1 MHIDSEV
8 HFWKYGKSLMNP
20 FIRNNKVLQ
29 QDYLPEHLAQSLTRN
44 KIDGCIAV
52 VSENAEVETRFL
64 SELAVTHPL
73 ISAVT
78 GWIDMYEPKTVE
90 KIREFQQ
97 YNPIRGYR
105 LEIDKDKFPSRE
117 VMEIL
122 AENQYCLDIS
132 MGMGTD
138 MDSLSKWMNDWPD
151 QQFIL
156 RNCANPDAKNAP
168 SKIWASTI
176 RELAKIQNL
185 SCKMSGLF
193 TKGNQKSW
201 KPADFY
207 PFLEILFES
216 FGSERLLY
224 ASDWPFLLV
233 AGIYIQWK
241 SLIEKYME
249 RYSVDDQDKI
259 FGENAIRIYRL

>member
-8 HFWKYGKSLMNP
+8 HFWKYGKSLLNS

-29 QDYLPEHLAQSLTRN
+29 QDYLPEHLDLSLNRN

-64 SELAVTHPL
+64 SELAATHPL
-73 ISAVT
+73 ISAVV
-78 GWIDMYEPKTVE
+78 GWTDMFDPKSVE
-90 KIREFQQ
+90 KIREFRQ
-97 YNPIRGYR
+97 YNHIRGYR
-105 LEIDKDKFPSRE
+105 FELSNDKYPSLQL
-117 VMEIL
+117 MEIL
-122 AENQYCLDIS
+122 AENQYSLDIS
-132 MGMGTD
+132 ISTDTD
-138 MDSLSKWMNDWPD
+138 MDRLSKWMNDWPD

-156 RNCANPDAKNAP
+156 RDCANPDAKNAP

-176 RELAKIQNL
+176 RELAKFQNL
-185 SCKMSGLF
+185 SCKLSGLF

-224 ASDWPFLLV
+224 ASDWPFLLT

-249 RYSVDDQDKI
+249 RYTIDDQDKI
-259 FGENAIRIYRL
+259 FGENALRIYRL

>member
-8 HFWKYGKSLMNP
+8 HFWKYGKSLLNP

-29 QDYLPEHLAQSLTRN
+29 QDYLPEHVTQSLSRN

-64 SELAVTHPL
+64 SELAITHPL

-78 GWIDMYEPKTVE
+78 GWINLYEPKAGE

-97 YNPIRGYR
+97 YKPIHGYR
-105 LEIDKDKFPSRE
+105 IDIRKDPFSSTG
-117 VMEIL
+117 VMEIF
-122 AENQYCLDIS
+122 AENQYCLDIAI
-132 MGMGTD
+132 GPETD
-138 MDSLSKWMNDWPD
+138 MDSLSKWMNEWPD

-156 RNCANPDAKNAP
+156 RDCANPDAKNAP

-176 RELAKIQNL
+176 RELAKNQNL
-185 SCKMSGLF
+185 SCKLSGLF
-193 TKGNQKSW
+193 MSGNWKSW

-207 PFLEILFES
+207 PFLEILYES

-241 SLIEKYME
+241 SLLEKYFE
-249 RYSVDDQDKI
+249 RYSIDDQDKI
-259 FGENAIRIYRL
+259 FGENAARIYRL

>member
-8 HFWKYGKSLMNP
+8 HFWKYGKSLLNP
-20 FIRNNKVLQ
+20 SIRNNKVLQ
-29 QDYLPEHLAQSLTRN
+29 QDYLPEHLGQSLSRN

-73 ISAVT
+73 ISGVI
-78 GWIDMYEPKTVE
+78 GWISLYDPKAVE

-97 YNPIRGYR
+97 YKAIRGYR
-105 LEIDKDKFPSRE
+105 IEISKDKFPSTG

-132 MGMGTD
+132 IGVDTD
-138 MDSLSKWMNDWPD
+138 MDGLTKWMNDWPD

-156 RNCANPDAKNAP
+156 RDCANPDAKNAP

-176 RELAKIQNL
+176 RELAKFENL
-185 SCKMSGLF
+185 SCKLSGLF

-241 SLIEKYME
+241 SLLEKYME
-249 RYSVDDQDKI
+249 RYSGDEQDKI
-259 FGENAIRIYRL
+259 FGENAVRIYRL

>member
-1 MHIDSEV
+1 MHIDSDV
-8 HFWKYGKSLMNP
+8 HFWKYEKSLVNP
-20 FIRNNKVLQ
+20 FIRNNKILQ
-29 QDYLPEHLAQSLTRN
+29 QDYLPEHLTQSLNRN

-52 VSENAEVETRFL
+52 VSEQAEVETRFL
-64 SELAVTHPL
+64 SELAATHPL
-73 ISAVT
+73 ISAVA
-78 GWIDMYEPKTVE
+78 GWIDLYDPKAVE

-97 YNPIRGYR
+97 YKPIRSYR
-105 LEIDKDKFPSRE
+105 IEISKDRFPSRE

-132 MGMGTD
+132 IDMETD
-138 MDSLSKWMNDWPD
+138 MDSLSTWMNDWPD
-151 QQFIL
+151 QHFIL
-156 RNCANPDAKNAP
+156 RDCANPDAKNAP

-176 RELAKIQNL
+176 RELAKNQNL
-185 SCKMSGLF
+185 SCKLSGLF
-193 TKGNQKSW
+193 TNGNWKSW

-224 ASDWPFLLV
+224 ASDWPFLLI
-233 AGIYIQWK
+233 AGIYVQWK

-259 FGENAIRIYRL
+259 FGENAVRVYRL